1 MKKIG
6 VFTVLVFTAGSLFA
20 QLDEGRKMLN
30 YERFQSAANL
40 IKPLV
45 DKDPKNAEAVYWLG
59 QTMIQNV
66 ENGDTAA
73 VKQLYRSAL
82 EASPNNALLLVGMG
96 EVELM
101 EGKTADAKNRF
112 EAAINMTKKKHLA
125 PILIAVGR
133 ANVDTR
139 AGDVRYAIEKLNQAA
154 TLDNQNPDIYMILGD
169 AYRKLID
176 GGNAVTNYQTA
187 LTFDPKAARASFMMG
202 RIYETQGISQ
212 ENLYLRYYQD
222 AINEDPNYSP
232 VYYWLYM
239 YYYKRDVNKAREYLD
254 LYVKNADAN
263 SKLCYV
269 EASLFYVSKMYKE
282 AIQKAD
288 ACIANS
294 GAEKPYPNLYGLKA
308 YAYDKLKEKHKAKEF
323 FEEFFNKVNPDLIG
337 PNDYATYGRILMDF
351 PGMASKADEYINKA
365 VDLDT
370 VKSNKINTITEVA
383 QSLYQQKD
391 YAQAG
396 KWFTKLLYIDDNSLT
411 KTNLYFAGYSS
422 YLGNEYKSADSI
434 LHIYQEKYPTDLL
447 GWFLGA
453 RTNEGLDTTQV
464 AAKPYWD
471 QVIAISDTMQDRDA
485 SKGMIIPAYRYM
497 VAYYYR
503 IKNDIDSA
511 YLYTNRILEL
521 VPDDATALS
530 NKEGFEAM
538 IKQREKNPAKND

>member
-1 MKKIG
+1 M
-6 VFTVLVFTAGSLFA
+6 
-20 QLDEGRKMLN
+20 
-30 YERFQSAANL
+30 
-40 IKPLV
+40 
-45 DKDPKNAEAVYWLG
+45 
-59 QTMIQNV
+59 
-66 ENGDTAA
+66 
-73 VKQLYRSAL
+73 

-396 KWFTKLLYIDDNSLT
+396 KWFTKLLYI
-411 KTNLYFAGYSS
+411 
-422 YLGNEYKSADSI
+422 
-434 LHIYQEKYPTDLL
+434 
-447 GWFLGA
+447 
-453 RTNEGLDTTQV
+453 
-464 AAKPYWD
+464 
-471 QVIAISDTMQDRDA
+471 
-485 SKGMIIPAYRYM
+485 
-497 VAYYYR
+497 
-503 IKNDIDSA
+503 
-511 YLYTNRILEL
+511 
-521 VPDDATALS
+521 
-530 NKEGFEAM
+530 
-538 IKQREKNPAKND
+538 